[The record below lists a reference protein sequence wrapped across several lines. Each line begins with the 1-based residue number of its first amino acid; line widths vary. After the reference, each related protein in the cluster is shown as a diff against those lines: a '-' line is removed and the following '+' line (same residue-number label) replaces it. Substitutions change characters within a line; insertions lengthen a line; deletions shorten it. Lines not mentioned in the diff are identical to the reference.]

1 MTILILKILFVP
13 FGVMF
18 SAFFAGSET
27 TLTSLS
33 SMSLS
38 QLKIRYPSRKLLF
51 EFWENYP
58 DKILT
63 TIVLGNTLGTIIC
76 GVLAASIGEDSAV
89 ILGVSTRWLIPLLS
103 LLVTALALIFG
114 EILPKIV
121 GRLHSETLA
130 HFVVVPL
137 VPLTKVIHP
146 VVQILVHV
154 ANIFVKLLG
163 VETQK
168 EIPTLTAAELKGM
181 MGTTLPEESKSHSH
195 FILKNILEFGQLQ
208 VKSVQKPI
216 EKVFAVD
223 VKKDPKEVILTLTES
238 SYSKVLAYRGAI
250 DDVAGIIYTRD
261 LLSIWRTAGLVL
273 IPDLIRPAYFV
284 SETTLISELLREFKK
299 GHYHIAIVQNEMK
312 KVTGIITISD
322 VLEEIVGEVYDETGN
337 A

>member
-1 MTILILKILFVP
+1 MLL
-13 FGVMF
+13 

-27 TLTSLS
+27 ALTSLS
-33 SMSLS
+33 NISLS
-38 QLKIRYPSRKLLF
+38 QLKARYPSRKLLF
-51 EFWENYP
+51 EFWENCP
-58 DKILT
+58 DKVLT

-89 ILGVSTRWLIPLLS
+89 ISGVSTRWLIPLLS
-103 LLVTALALIFG
+103 LLVTALVLIFG

-130 HFVVVPL
+130 RFIIVPL

-146 VVQILVHV
+146 IVQILVHV
-154 ANIFVKLLG
+154 ANVFVKLLG
-163 VETQK
+163 AETQK
-168 EIPTLTAAELKGM
+168 EIPILTVAELKGM
-181 MGTTLPEESKSHSH
+181 LETSLPEESKSPSH

-216 EKVFAVD
+216 EKVFSVD
-223 VKKDPKEVILTLTES
+223 IKKGPEEVIKALTES
-238 SYSKVLAYRGAI
+238 SYSRVLAYRDTI
-250 DDVAGIIYTRD
+250 NDLAGIIYTRD
-261 LLSIWRTAGLVL
+261 LLSVWRTAGLVL

-312 KVTGIITISD
+312 EVTGIITISD
-322 VLEEIVGEVYDETGN
+322 VLDEIVGEVYDEARN